1 MKKYPAILFIIG
13 FLFTSGFS
21 QAFRLAKPTLD
32 SDNTFLGL
40 ASNSVTEIV
49 SQGNSLMWF
58 ATGGGLS
65 MSPDFGQTF
74 VSFYPGLNNLPRGGI
89 SAIAVKGDTI
99 WVAAVFDSLIQSYGY
114 QQTGGGLAF
123 SIDKGKNCTFVPQ
136 PIDDPADN
144 SAEWNNQSVSF
155 LPVTTPI
162 NNTTWD
168 IAITDDYVYI
178 VSWAGGIR
186 RSADMGQTWQRIPLP
201 SDDLN
206 NLDCDDLIDFEIN
219 PRDPPDGNHN
229 HKGFSILAYGDT
241 IWIGTADGINLGIVE
256 SPECISWRKFNA
268 QNSAISGN
276 FVVAIDRQLW
286 KGKETIWAATLTV
299 GESGEYRAVSKTSDG
314 GLTWTTTLVNERP
327 YNFAFQDSIVY
338 VCTER
343 GLFKSIDGENWAIY
357 TPIADIASG
366 EQILTQYF
374 YAAEVDRR
382 EGPTYLWVGTGDG
395 VAKTAS
401 DGLTWTVYHSA
412 VSTKSTG
419 QPAIYA
425 YPNPFAPRYQNV
437 IGDDGHVR
445 IQYNIDQPA
454 SVRLEIYN
462 FAMEQ
467 VYRSDWKMVMDA
479 GDHHLIWN
487 GRATNGEIVANGTY
501 FCKLIQK
508 SNGNE
513 VEHWTKLIVIN

>member
-49 SQGNSLMWF
+49 SQGDSLMWF

-123 SIDKGKNCTFVPQ
+123 SIDKGKNWTFVPQ
-136 PIDDPADN
+136 PIDDPTDN

-186 RSADMGQTWQRIPLP
+186 RSADMGQT
-201 SDDLN
+201 
-206 NLDCDDLIDFEIN
+206 
-219 PRDPPDGNHN
+219 
-229 HKGFSILAYGDT
+229 
-241 IWIGTADGINLGIVE
+241 
-256 SPECISWRKFNA
+256 
-268 QNSAISGN
+268 
-276 FVVAIDRQLW
+276 
-286 KGKETIWAATLTV
+286 
-299 GESGEYRAVSKTSDG
+299 
-314 GLTWTTTLVNERP
+314 
-327 YNFAFQDSIVY
+327 
-338 VCTER
+338 
-343 GLFKSIDGENWAIY
+343 
-357 TPIADIASG
+357 
-366 EQILTQYF
+366 
-374 YAAEVDRR
+374 
-382 EGPTYLWVGTGDG
+382 
-395 VAKTAS
+395 
-401 DGLTWTVYHSA
+401 
-412 VSTKSTG
+412 
-419 QPAIYA
+419 
-425 YPNPFAPRYQNV
+425 
-437 IGDDGHVR
+437 
-445 IQYNIDQPA
+445 
-454 SVRLEIYN
+454 
-462 FAMEQ
+462 
-467 VYRSDWKMVMDA
+467 
-479 GDHHLIWN
+479 
-487 GRATNGEIVANGTY
+487 
-501 FCKLIQK
+501 
-508 SNGNE
+508 
-513 VEHWTKLIVIN
+513 